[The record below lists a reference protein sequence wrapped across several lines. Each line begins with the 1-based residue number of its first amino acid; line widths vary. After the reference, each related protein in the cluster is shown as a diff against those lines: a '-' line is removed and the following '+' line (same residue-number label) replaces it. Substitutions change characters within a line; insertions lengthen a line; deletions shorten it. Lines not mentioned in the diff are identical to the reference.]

1 MLNRI
6 IPATLAAALLG
17 LCASQAS
24 AQTAAPPAQPSCPA
38 PKAGE
43 PVECQARN
51 AKTFEPAFPGQTRA
65 PYAPSGVAFEV
76 QTVAEGLE
84 NPWGM
89 AFLPDGRMLVT
100 EKAGRMRIVTADGKV
115 SPPIGGVPA
124 VDARQGGGL
133 LGIAVDPDFA
143 TTQTIFWC
151 YADPRGDG
159 AGTTAVRARF
169 VPLPG
174 GGARVEDVK
183 PIYMMKPTV
192 DTWRSFGC
200 RIAFGRDKTVYIST
214 GDLDFDPFRPLVQ
227 DMSTTVGKM
236 IRVNRDGSIPA
247 DNPYVNTK
255 GVPPEV
261 FATGFRNS
269 LGLAIDPATGKLW
282 ENENG
287 PRGGDELNQVN
298 AGKNYGWP
306 VISYG
311 TEYSGAPVEGGIT
324 QKAGME
330 QPVYYWDP
338 VIAPG
343 GMTFY
348 TGGLFPAWK
357 GSLFVGS
364 MRQKHLDRLVI
375 KNDKVVGEE
384 RLLVD
389 QNERIRDV
397 VQGPDGALYVLT
409 DDQKGRMLKLVPPAK

>member
-1 MLNRI
+1 
-6 IPATLAAALLG
+6 
-17 LCASQAS
+17 
-24 AQTAAPPAQPSCPA
+24 
-38 PKAGE
+38 
-43 PVECQARN
+43 
-51 AKTFEPAFPGQTRA
+51 
-65 PYAPSGVAFEV
+65 
-76 QTVAEGLE
+76 
-84 NPWGM
+84 
-89 AFLPDGRMLVT
+89 
-100 EKAGRMRIVTADGKV
+100 MRIVTADGKV
-115 SPPIGGVPA
+115 SQPVGGVPA

-143 TTQTIFWC
+143 TTQ
-151 YADPRGDG
+151 DDLLVLRRPPRRRRRHHRG
-159 AGTTAVRARF
+159 ARALRS
-169 VPLPG
+169 LPGGG

-183 PIYMMKPTV
+183 PIFEMKPTV

-200 RIAFGRDKTVYIST
+200 RIAT

-269 LGLAIDPATGKLW
+269 LGLAVDPATGKLW

-348 TGGLFPAWK
+348 TGDLFPAWK

-389 QNERIRDV
+389 ENERIRDV